1 MERDGAKAYPG
12 MGAVRSSYG
21 IQWQRLMRLQGLSSK
36 LQGLQCS
43 LAFWSSEQFADT
55 ELAGSVLRLSI
66 GSTDK
71 QDAITSTFNTFC
83 LSQEEFAMSGLAA
96 CMRPAPCWRADYGS
110 AADCS

>member
-1 MERDGAKAYPG
+1 MVLMHIRDGGCEELLSIK
-12 MGAVRSSYG
+12 
-21 IQWQRLMRLQGLSSK
+21 WERLMRLQGLSSK
-36 LQGLQCS
+36 LQGLCCS

-83 LSQEEFAMSGLAA
+83 LSREEVAMSALAA
-96 CMRPAPCWRADYGS
+96 CMRPAPCWPAD
-110 AADCS
+110 